1 MGFAS
6 FLGWLAALGIL
17 VVGVFQFSAR
27 RRAVFRAADRNLDA
41 QRKSALRRDLAYL
54 TKQAANV
61 SQLKQIAEETGSELD
76 KHLEMLEWREF
87 VDDAA
92 RFIIAAQA
100 EGPKEFSKGA
110 ERIRKSL
117 SLLGL
122 TDAEFEG
129 LLSGAAKSQD
139 AEQVR

>member
-6 FLGWLAALGIL
+6 FLGWLAAFGIL
-17 VVGVFQFSAR
+17 VVGVFRFSAR
-27 RRAVFRAADRNLDA
+27 RRAVFRAADRNLDT
-41 QRKSALRRDLAYL
+41 QKSALRRDLAYL

-61 SQLKQIAEETGSELD
+61 SQLKQIAKETGSQLD
-76 KHLEMLEWREF
+76 KHLEILEWREF

-100 EGPKEFSKGA
+100 EGSKEFSKGA

-117 SLLGL
+117 RLLGL
-122 TDAEFEG
+122 TDAEFER
-129 LLSGAAKSQD
+129 LLSEFAQSQE
-139 AEQVR
+139 AEQVQ

>member
-6 FLGWLAALGIL
+6 FLGWLAAFGIL
-17 VVGVFQFSAR
+17 VVGVFRFSAR
-27 RRAVFRAADRNLDA
+27 RRAVFRAADRNLDT

-61 SQLKQIAEETGSELD
+61 SQLKQIAKETGSQLD
-76 KHLEMLEWREF
+76 KHLEILEWREF
-87 VDDAA
+87 ADDAA

-100 EGPKEFSKGA
+100 EGSKEFSKGA

-117 SLLGL
+117 RLLGL
-122 TDAEFEG
+122 TDAEFER
-129 LLSGAAKSQD
+129 LLSEFAQSQE
-139 AEQVR
+139 AEQVQ

>member
-27 RRAVFRAADRNLDA
+27 RRAVFRAADRSLDA

-54 TKQAANV
+54 TRQAANV
-61 SQLKQIAEETGSELD
+61 IQLKQLAKETGSELD
-76 KHLEMLEWREF
+76 EHLEMLEWREF

-92 RFIIAAQA
+92 RFIVAAR
-100 EGPKEFSKGA
+100 EDGSNEFSEGA

-117 SLLGL
+117 RLLGL
-122 TDAEFEG
+122 TDAEFER
-129 LLSGAAKSQD
+129 LLSGSAQSQE
-139 AEQVR
+139 AEQVQ

>member
-6 FLGWLAALGIL
+6 FLGWLAAFGIL
-17 VVGVFQFSAR
+17 VVGVFRFSAR
-27 RRAVFRAADRNLDA
+27 RRAVFRAADRNLDT

-61 SQLKQIAEETGSELD
+61 SQLKQIAKETGSQLD
-76 KHLEMLEWREF
+76 KHLEILEWREF

-100 EGPKEFSKGA
+100 EGSKEFSKGA

-117 SLLGL
+117 RLLGL
-122 TDAEFEG
+122 TDAEFER
-129 LLSGAAKSQD
+129 LLSEFAQSQE
-139 AEQVR
+139 AEQVQ